1 MEASN
6 RASSRLLIDEKV
18 APHKTSG
25 CDIVSTPDKGFLSL
39 KMRLQSDSGASLFF
53 NMDVR
58 VGSKG
63 GG

>member
-1 MEASN
+1 M
-6 RASSRLLIDEKV
+6 DEKA

-39 KMRLQSDSGASLFF
+39 KMRLQGDSEASLFLIWML
-53 NMDVR
+53 NWV
-58 VGSKG
+58 KG